1 MADVFEKDK
10 RSEIMSH
17 IRSRNTK
24 PEVALRKALFALGFR
39 FRINDKRLA
48 GKPDIVLP
56 KYHTVVF
63 VHGCFWHGHDRC
75 KYAYK
80 PKTNSDFWETK
91 IQRNKERDERVKTS
105 LELEG
110 WRVLVVW
117 ECEIKTKDGLS
128 NITEQ
133 ISTILKKQ
141 G

>member
-39 FRINDKRLA
+39 FRINDKRLP

-63 VHGCFWHGHDRC
+63 VHGCFWHGHDGC

-80 PKTNSDFWETK
+80 PKTNSVFWETK
-91 IQRNKERDERVKTS
+91 IQGNKERDERVKKT

-110 WRVLVVW
+110 WRVLVIW

-128 NITEQ
+128 HMKDQ
-133 ISTILKKQ
+133 ISTMLKKQ